1 MDNILLD
8 AALASNTLLKHR
20 IEILEGAMTRLR
32 AERMVD
38 KSCEHCSIC
47 DSLTGR
53 AGAADD
59 SIFWLGGVIGPLCEE
74 CDEQLRSEVLD
85 DIGVDP
91 AEVER
96 LTAEV
101 VAWRADSLRQTRRY
115 DRLAVAEAE
124 NIEQIERLR
133 AIVDKLPKTADGVPV
148 VPGETYY
155 ARFHEEDED
164 ETWHIEECHYIGH
177 ADPHYDWEVEHW
189 LWDEAYDAPG
199 FNVYSTREAAE
210 AAGGE

>member
-74 CDEQLRSEVLD
+74 CDEQLLSEVLD

-96 LTAEV
+96 LQEV
-101 VAWRADSLRQTRRY
+101 
-115 DRLAVAEAE
+115 
-124 NIEQIERLR
+124 
-133 AIVDKLPKTADGVPV
+133 VDKLPKTADGVPV

-155 ARFHEEDED
+155 ARFRDEDED
-164 ETWHIEECHYIGH
+164 GAWHIEECRYVGH
-177 ADPHYDWEVEHW
+177 AEPHVDYDWEVENW
-189 LWDEAYDAPG
+189 LWDDAYDAPG
-199 FNVYSTREAAE
+199 FRVYSTRAAAE
-210 AAGGE
+210 AAGGDDE